1 MLQSKPYLSAKT
13 YSLDMENIENVSTLS
28 ILKVIN
34 LLSKFLF
41 ILGLVIALW
50 FWLYLLVVSHL
61 LRLLPFDSLV
71 HRYALSL
78 LVSQFFRCLEQFT
91 SVSMVH
97 IFFS

>member
-1 MLQSKPYLSAKT
+1 
-13 YSLDMENIENVSTLS
+13 MENIVGHSPS
-28 ILKVIN
+28 ILTVIN

-71 HRYALSL
+71 HRYALSYL
-78 LVSQFFRCLEQFT
+78 FLSFQMFRAN
-91 SVSMVH
+91 
-97 IFFS
+97 